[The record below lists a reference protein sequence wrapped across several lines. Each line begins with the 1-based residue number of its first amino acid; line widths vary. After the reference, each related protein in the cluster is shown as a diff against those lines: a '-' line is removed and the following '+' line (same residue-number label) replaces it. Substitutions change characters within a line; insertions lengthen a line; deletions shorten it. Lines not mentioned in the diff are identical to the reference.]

1 MQSRSFLGGS
11 FGIENHY
18 SGSVASTTAGN
29 GGRMKG
35 SKSRKK
41 RLSKELKIK
50 KESEEKML
58 QLQQQLMFLRWRK
71 VQTGAKMRSILAD
84 SKRFRTMDETNLTGG
99 EVKAEERAQWM
110 QEIVESEM
118 GRPLEVDDDYIQSY
132 ITESKNSTKR
142 LQNDTECHLRNVQR
156 LKETTLEG
164 ENLRMRVRR
173 YKDKLSLARGVP
185 RVRTPNSFVEAQERF
200 TDAKLSKLDAL
211 ERHLLSVKNQ
221 AHRAEKAKA
230 GLFDEPSLTS
240 STDLFLLRV
249 PQSIG
254 GSQLL

>member
-1 MQSRSFLGGS
+1 
-11 FGIENHY
+11 
-18 SGSVASTTAGN
+18 
-29 GGRMKG
+29 
-35 SKSRKK
+35 
-41 RLSKELKIK
+41 
-50 KESEEKML
+50 
-58 QLQQQLMFLRWRK
+58 
-71 VQTGAKMRSILAD
+71 
-84 SKRFRTMDETNLTGG
+84 
-99 EVKAEERAQWM
+99 M

-173 YKDKLSLARGVP
+173 YKDKLALARGIP
-185 RVRTPNSFVEAQERF
+185 RVKTPNCFVEAQERF
-200 TDAKLSKLDAL
+200 TDEKLSKLDSL
-211 ERHLLSVKNQ
+211 EKHLLSVKKQ

-230 GLFDEPSLTS
+230 GLFGEPSLSS